1 MSPDRSGRDWQLFLA
16 DMREFCRRIAHY
28 IEGRSQEEL
37 FTEQMRLDAVL
48 RNLELLGEAA
58 KRIPSDIQQRHP
70 EIPWRRVAGLR
81 DVLAHA
87 YFGLDEATLW
97 QTVSESVPALGRQLE
112 ELERATDLPPKGK
125 PPGTPAI

>member
-1 MSPDRSGRDWQLFLA
+1 VSPDRSGREWHLFLA
-16 DMREFCRRIAHY
+16 DMREFCRRIADY
-28 IEGRSQEEL
+28 IEGRSQEDL
-37 FTEQMRLDAVL
+37 FAEQMRLDAVL

-58 KRIPSDIQQRHP
+58 KRIPPDIQQRHP

-97 QTVSESVPALGRQLE
+97 QTVSESVPALDHQLA
-112 ELERATDLPPKGK
+112 ELEQTTALPAEEK
-125 PPGTPAI
+125 PPEPHGI